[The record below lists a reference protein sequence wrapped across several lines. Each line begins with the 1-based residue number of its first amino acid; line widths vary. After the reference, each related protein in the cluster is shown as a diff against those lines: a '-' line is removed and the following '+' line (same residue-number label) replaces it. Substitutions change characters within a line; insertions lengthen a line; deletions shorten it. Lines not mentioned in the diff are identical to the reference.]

1 MKKLGVISA
10 LVAVAVTAVGYLGA
24 VSAQTFRTG
33 DNVNFPVNQTVD
45 STIFTSGRT
54 VNIAGTVNGDIFCAG
69 QTVTI
74 SAQVNGDII
83 CAAQNINVTGTV
95 QGSVRLAGQ
104 MVVVDSSVDGS
115 ATIASQSF
123 TLGSKGEVGRDLSV
137 GTSDTALNG
146 KVGRD
151 LAAAGANIVV
161 ANEIGRNIKGTVD
174 QLKLDSTAD
183 VKGNIDY
190 TSSNDLERA
199 SGATVDGTISRSDP
213 PQDSKASKGNMLD
226 FGFAWFA
233 YCLIAFLVIA
243 LTLIL
248 AIPEFVHRSS
258 DKVLAK
264 PYKAPLIGLAVTL
277 LGPIVLIILAFT
289 VVGIPLA
296 ILLGL
301 IWLVILLL
309 SGPFFAYLVGRLILR
324 RSNQALLIMLV
335 GALVVLVAY
344 FIPIIGFLVMLAAVW
359 VGTGMIVLELL
370 QRTQRPQYKVAE
382 VSGVSIQTRQK

>member
-1 MKKLGVISA
+1 MKKLGVVSV
-10 LVAVAVTAVGYLGA
+10 LVAIAVTAVGYLGV
-24 VSAQTFRTG
+24 VSAQTFRSG

-45 STIFTSGRT
+45 STIFASGRT
-54 VNIAGTVNGDIFCAG
+54 LNIAGTVNGDIFCAG

-83 CAAQNINVTGTV
+83 CAGQNINVTGTV

-104 MVVVDSSVDGS
+104 TVVVDSSVDGS

-123 TLGSKGEVGRDLSV
+123 TLGSKGEIGRDLSV
-137 GTSDTALNG
+137 GTSDTTLNG

-190 TSSNDLERA
+190 TSNNDLERA
-199 SGATVDGTISRSDP
+199 SGAQVDGTISRSNP
-213 PQDSKASKGNMLD
+213 PQDSKDKGNMLEL
-226 FGFAWFA
+226 GFAWFA
-233 YCLIAFLVIA
+233 YWLIAFLVIA
-243 LTLIL
+243 LALIL
-248 AIPEFVHRSS
+248 AIPDFVHRSS
-258 DKVLAK
+258 DKVFAK
-264 PYKAPLIGLAVTL
+264 PWKAPLIGLAVTL
-277 LGPIVLIILAFT
+277 LGPIVLIILAIT
-289 VVGIPLA
+289 LVGIPLA

-301 IWLVILLL
+301 IWLVIVLL

-359 VGTGMIVLELL
+359 TGTGMIVLELL
-370 QRTQRPQYKVAE
+370 QRTSRPYYKVK
-382 VSGVSIQTRQK
+382 STR